1 MDPVSRRVP
10 LFTGLTYHVLEWL
23 PADPACDHTVVLLHG
38 FLDLAWGWRPVV
50 DAGLGGR
57 FHIVAPDLRGHGDS
71 DRVGPGGYYHFM
83 DYLADVDDLVAQLGR
98 GRVSLV
104 GHSMGGSVAS
114 MYAGARPERVHRLAV
129 LEGMGPPALDVPI
142 PKRVAS
148 WIDGWRRTRAEA
160 PRTYASRAEAAA
172 RLRAH
177 DPRLSAELADEL
189 AAHGTADAGDGRV
202 YFKHDPLHVTRGP
215 YPFRLD
221 QAQALWRN
229 ITCPTL
235 LVDAA
240 ESRFLPL
247 IADRAE
253 RYACV
258 PHARQHVLADADH
271 MMHRHQPR
279 ALAELLAGFLDDRAQ
294 SL

>member
-1 MDPVSRRVP
+1 MDPASRRLP
-10 LFTGLTYHVLEWL
+10 LFTGLTYHVLEWQ

-57 FHIVAPDLRGHGDS
+57 FHIVAPDMRGHGDS
-71 DRVGPGGYYHFM
+71 DRVGAGGYYHFM
-83 DYLADVDDLVAQLGR
+83 DYLADVNDVVEQLGR

-104 GHSMGGSVAS
+104 GHSMGGTVAS
-114 MYAGARPERVHRLAV
+114 MYAGALPGRVHRLAV
-129 LEGMGPPALDVPI
+129 LEGMGPPVLGIPV

-148 WIDGWRRTRAEA
+148 WIDGWRSVRTE
-160 PRTYASRAEAAA
+160 PQRTYASRAEAAA

-177 DPRLSAELADEL
+177 DPRIPDELADEL
-189 AAHGTADAGDGRV
+189 AERGTVDAGDGGVR
-202 YFKHDPLHVTRGP
+202 FKHDPLHVTRGP
-215 YPFRLD
+215 YPFHLEY
-221 QAQALWRN
+221 AQALWRN

-240 ESRFLPL
+240 QSRFSPL
-247 IADRAE
+247 IGDRDQ

-258 PHARQHVLADADH
+258 PHAQQHVIADADH
-271 MMHRHQPR
+271 MMHRHQPA
-279 ALAELLAGFLDDRAQ
+279 ALAEVLSAFLDA
-294 SL
+294 

>member
-10 LFTGLTYHVLEWL
+10 LFTGLTYHVLEWQ
-23 PADPACDHTVVLLHG
+23 PVDRACDHTVVLLHG
-38 FLDLAWGWRPVV
+38 FLDVAWGWRPVV

-83 DYLADVDDLVAQLGR
+83 DYLADVHDLVAQCGR

-114 MYAGARPERVHRLAV
+114 MYAGAFPERVHRLAV
-129 LEGMGPPALDVPI
+129 LEGMGPPVLGIPM

-148 WIDGWRRTRAEA
+148 WIDAWRRVRTE
-160 PRTYASRAEAAA
+160 PQRTYASRAEAAQ

-177 DPRLSAELADEL
+177 DPRLSAELAEEL
-189 AAHGTADAGDGRV
+189 AERGTEVSGDGVR
-202 YFKHDPLHVTRGP
+202 FKHDPLHVTRGP
-215 YPFRLD
+215 YPFNLEY
-221 QAQALWRN
+221 AQALWRN
-229 ITCPTL
+229 ISCPTL

-240 ESRFLPL
+240 ESRFTPL
-247 IADRAE
+247 ISDRAE
-253 RYACV
+253 RYACI
-258 PHARQHVLADADH
+258 PHAQQHVIADADH
-271 MMHRHQPR
+271 MMHRHQPA
-279 ALAELLAGFLDDRAQ
+279 ALAGVLNAFLDA
-294 SL
+294 